1 MLDVK
6 LAFIYWNPFWVLSLF
21 LSREGI
27 VGGISELD
35 RVIFQTLASL
45 AQWEDQPDLKIKLIV
60 LSSGSNKNQ
69 SLPPKK
75 SFALRLEKN
84 TSSVFDPCFKGL
96 QSRHRTYA
104 PVIGRPCSQ
113 QINTAQASLLSV
125 LFLFLCILLIDLPW
139 GGDSSDSDTKQVPK
153 ENISFKG

>member
-45 AQWEDQPDLKIKLIV
+45 A
-60 LSSGSNKNQ
+60 
-69 SLPPKK
+69 
-75 SFALRLEKN
+75 
-84 TSSVFDPCFKGL
+84 
-96 QSRHRTYA
+96 
-104 PVIGRPCSQ
+104 
-113 QINTAQASLLSV
+113 
-125 LFLFLCILLIDLPW
+125 
-139 GGDSSDSDTKQVPK
+139 
-153 ENISFKG
+153 